1 MSTKAKQR
9 YEKCK
14 KCGSEWNVSINA
26 KIPKKG
32 YVCPNCRKQRVK
44 KIVTVVKYILLT
56 AAGIIAFKHGADY
69 AFKERGYFA
78 YGGEYLLLLM
88 PFIYYLFADIVKGIK
103 EMIIFFIRKGDYEW
117 KI

>member
-1 MSTKAKQR
+1 MSTKDKKR
-9 YEKCK
+9 YEECI
-14 KCGSEWNVSINA
+14 KCGTSWNVSINA
-26 KIPKKG
+26 KLPKKG

-88 PFIYYLFADIVKGIK
+88 PFIYYLFADIVKGIIDLFRMAWCMDN
-103 EMIIFFIRKGDYEW
+103 E
-117 KI
+117 